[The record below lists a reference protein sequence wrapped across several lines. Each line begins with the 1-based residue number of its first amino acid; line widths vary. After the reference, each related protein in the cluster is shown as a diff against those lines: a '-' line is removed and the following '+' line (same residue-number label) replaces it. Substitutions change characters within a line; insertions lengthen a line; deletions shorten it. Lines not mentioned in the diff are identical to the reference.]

1 MTEKERVEEFHAYLD
16 ENLIQYT
23 CPTPYTVEIGGR
35 VFELYKPAY
44 DGSIFDD
51 AFGFKGL
58 PVDPEHKGEMEPL
71 GDCYAYK
78 FGGVWYWLSKGDEN
92 NVKLRRLKYLGKARQ
107 NLFDGQ
113 GVYLGVHGQ
122 YEILSGS
129 GIYADWCSKA
139 KFLNYSALGICELN
153 TLAGALKF
161 QQECQ
166 KNGLKPVIGMECT
179 VFDELNGYKFTVKV
193 FVRNVQGWQDILT
206 INKFINCDNPKYI
219 SLKDFNNITRGNDNL
234 ILILDPKT
242 LDYDNLAQMRIDTVL
257 FQLDPVEYTDNER
270 DRVYLENLKKFFTS
284 KLLPVTMTDAWYL
297 DPEYSSIRQRLNSIG
312 GTQSYDS
319 DDQYMKGDDDVF
331 FELQKLIPEEDNFAE
346 YFYDVYSEARQRLID
361 IVEGV
366 DFTID
371 VSHRH
376 LPRYVMTPEEAQ
388 KYTDNE
394 DMFWGLIAEGLERHP
409 DLVETWGEDVVME
422 RINREVDTIKYGDT
436 IDYFLITRDMINWCH
451 ENGIMT
457 GISRG
462 SAGGCLISYLLGITK
477 LDPLKYNLLF
487 ERFLNKGRVQKSLPD
502 VDCDYPGVDRPR
514 VKKYMEDRFGA
525 FQVASVGTYSALQL
539 RAAMK
544 DLSRLYG
551 LQFQEVNEM
560 MKLFSVDDRKP
571 EDLFYKAC
579 ASSTVKKFVK
589 EHPDLVNEV
598 MLVMPAPK
606 AQSIHAC
613 ATMIFP
619 TEHDMFRWVPIRK
632 VGNEYVT
639 EWEGTEMDSAG
650 FLKQDVLGIKQLDKF
665 QEMVRLIKEN
675 EGVDI
680 DIFSVPLDDPEVYRY
695 FQEGWT
701 EDNFHFGSRG
711 LTGYCQKMKPENIED
726 LIAAISLYRPGAME
740 NGFHEDYIKRKN
752 GNDGQPIE
760 YWVGTED
767 ILKDTYGI
775 FCISENSQVL
785 CERGLVR
792 IQDIIPG
799 KDKVKTEDGTFQTVY
814 LKKDNGVR
822 DVVKVSSTFG
832 REVICTPDHK
842 ILTKKGWIEA
852 QNLVKNDEIVCFF
865 EKPLKEDN
873 LTEKERIEHWLVG
886 FFLAEGTCDSSPYF
900 TVTNEGI
907 ANKVRDFIL
916 QLFPEMCV
924 DISVKEMVHKSGN
937 TGRTIRVI
945 VKQTHGNNGFFN
957 KNYRPNQF
965 VELLKKWGIWGQT
978 CYTKRLPKRYSLDM
992 VTGLLEGDGCFINQT
1007 LKMCNNDLMEDV
1019 YFALQSYGIHSSLFS
1034 RGKKFTLSWKDN
1046 FNKMPLRIFS
1056 HKVPTRKF
1064 ITNYGF
1070 GRVKKV
1076 EPCEKARVYDLS
1088 VENVHSFVVNG
1099 SVVSNCY
1106 QEQIMELCRALGG
1119 LSMVEAD
1126 DVRKAMVKK
1135 KYEALHQYHERF
1147 TPYYME
1153 HYGVSEQYA
1162 EQLWMAIDKASTYL
1176 FNRSHAAA
1184 YAITGYISQ
1193 WLKVHY
1199 PIEYW
1204 SVAFHYAQEGD
1215 SPRYIAEINKTGVCQ
1230 VKPVDINISS
1240 MGVVIDFKS
1249 KALYWSLM
1257 GVKQVAERA
1266 AEQILSERKENGQYW
1281 SLTDFIGRH
1290 KWKGSAINSRVIK
1303 NLILAGAFDG
1313 IEGIVEPYGRV
1324 ELLVKYMSETKSK
1337 IDPED
1342 PVLKGCDDFKNV
1354 SVWWSLMQK
1363 QISGLAF
1370 FDYEDIFRK
1379 YVPKELFEGYKYT
1392 EVRACLETEKPAG
1405 YVTIGGYLT
1414 DIDVKTTRK
1423 GNSQMAK
1430 ITLENNYDFIEVI
1443 AFADNWQRYQQ
1454 DLLQAKGSLVF
1465 ISGQLDY
1472 DSHSGNNVLK
1482 MNKDSIVQSIT
1493 L

>member
-1 MTEKERVEEFHAYLD
+1 MTEKERIEEFHAYLD

-23 CPTPYTVEIGGR
+23 CPTPYTVKIGGR

-58 PVDPEHKGEMEPL
+58 PVDPEHKGNMEPF
-71 GDCYAYK
+71 GDCYTYK
-78 FGGVWYWLSKGDEN
+78 FGGVWYWLPKGDET

-107 NLFDGQ
+107 TMFDGQ

-129 GIYADWCSKA
+129 GTYADWCNKA

-179 VFDELNGYKFTVKV
+179 VFDETNGYKFTVKV

-219 SLKDFNNITRGNDNL
+219 SLKDFNKITRGNGNL

-242 LDYDNLAQMRIDTVL
+242 LDYDKLAQMRIDTVL

-371 VSHRH
+371 VSRRH
-376 LPRYVMTPEEAQ
+376 LPRYVMTPEESQ

-409 DLVETWGEDVVME
+409 DLIETWGEDVVME

-436 IDYFLITRDMINWCH
+436 IDYFLITRDIVNWCH

-487 ERFLNKGRVQKSLPD
+487 ERFLNKGRVKKSLPD
-502 VDCDYPGVDRPR
+502 IDVDFPGITRDR

-579 ASSTVKKFVK
+579 ASSTVKEFVK
-589 EHPDLVNEV
+589 GHPDLVNEV

-650 FLKQDVLGIKQLDKF
+650 FLKQDILGIKQLDKF

-760 YWVGTED
+760 YWVGAEQA
-767 ILKDTYGI
+767 LKSTYG
-775 FCISENSQVL
+775 
-785 CERGLVR
+785 
-792 IQDIIPG
+792 
-799 KDKVKTEDGTFQTVY
+799 
-814 LKKDNGVR
+814 
-822 DVVKVSSTFG
+822 
-832 REVICTPDHK
+832 
-842 ILTKKGWIEA
+842 
-852 QNLVKNDEIVCFF
+852 
-865 EKPLKEDN
+865 
-873 LTEKERIEHWLVG
+873 
-886 FFLAEGTCDSSPYF
+886 
-900 TVTNEGI
+900 
-907 ANKVRDFIL
+907 
-916 QLFPEMCV
+916 
-924 DISVKEMVHKSGN
+924 
-937 TGRTIRVI
+937 VI
-945 VKQTHGNNGFFN
+945 V
-957 KNYRPNQF
+957 
-965 VELLKKWGIWGQT
+965 
-978 CYTKRLPKRYSLDM
+978 
-992 VTGLLEGDGCFINQT
+992 
-1007 LKMCNNDLMEDV
+1007 
-1019 YFALQSYGIHSSLFS
+1019 
-1034 RGKKFTLSWKDN
+1034 
-1046 FNKMPLRIFS
+1046 
-1056 HKVPTRKF
+1056 
-1064 ITNYGF
+1064 
-1070 GRVKKV
+1070 
-1076 EPCEKARVYDLS
+1076 
-1088 VENVHSFVVNG
+1088 
-1099 SVVSNCY
+1099 Y
-1106 QEQIMELCRALGG
+1106 QEQVMELCRTLGG

-1135 KYEALHQYHERF
+1135 KYEALAQYHERF
-1147 TPYYME
+1147 TPYYVE
-1153 HYGVSEQYA
+1153 NFGVTKEYA
-1162 EQLWMAIDKASTYL
+1162 EDVWNAIDKASEYL

-1281 SLTDFIGRH
+1281 SLTDFISRH
-1290 KWKGSAINSRVIK
+1290 KWKGSAINSRVVK

-1370 FDYEDIFRK
+1370 FDYEDIFKK
-1379 YVPKELFEGYKYT
+1379 YVPKELFEGYRYA
-1392 EVRACLETEKPAG
+1392 EVRACLETEKPVG

-1414 DIDVKTTRK
+1414 DIDVKTTRR

>member
-58 PVDPEHKGEMEPL
+58 PVDPEHKGKMEPF

-78 FGGVWYWLSKGDEN
+78 FGGVWYWLPKGDEN

-129 GIYADWCSKA
+129 GTYADWCNKA

-179 VFDELNGYKFTVKV
+179 VFDETNGYKFTVKV

-219 SLKDFNNITRGNDNL
+219 SLKDFNKITRNNDNL

-242 LDYDNLAQMRIDTVL
+242 LDYDKLAQMRIDTVL

-346 YFYDVYSEARQRLID
+346 YFYDVYSESRQRLID

-394 DMFWGLIAEGLERHP
+394 DMFWGLIADGLERHP
-409 DLVETWGEDVVME
+409 DLMETWGEDVVME

-436 IDYFLITRDMINWCH
+436 IDYFLITRDIMNWAH

-487 ERFLNKGRVQKSLPD
+487 ERFLNKGRIQKSLPD
-502 VDCDYPGVDRPR
+502 IDGDFSGNYRDK
-514 VKKYMEDRFGA
+514 VKEYMGQRFGVY
-525 FQVASVGTYSALQL
+525 QVASVGTYSALQL

-650 FLKQDVLGIKQLDKF
+650 FLKQDILGIKQLDKF

-760 YWVGTED
+760 YWVGAEN
-767 ILKDTYGI
+767 ILKNTYG
-775 FCISENSQVL
+775 
-785 CERGLVR
+785 
-792 IQDIIPG
+792 
-799 KDKVKTEDGTFQTVY
+799 
-814 LKKDNGVR
+814 
-822 DVVKVSSTFG
+822 
-832 REVICTPDHK
+832 
-842 ILTKKGWIEA
+842 
-852 QNLVKNDEIVCFF
+852 
-865 EKPLKEDN
+865 
-873 LTEKERIEHWLVG
+873 
-886 FFLAEGTCDSSPYF
+886 
-900 TVTNEGI
+900 
-907 ANKVRDFIL
+907 
-916 QLFPEMCV
+916 
-924 DISVKEMVHKSGN
+924 
-937 TGRTIRVI
+937 VI
-945 VKQTHGNNGFFN
+945 V
-957 KNYRPNQF
+957 
-965 VELLKKWGIWGQT
+965 
-978 CYTKRLPKRYSLDM
+978 
-992 VTGLLEGDGCFINQT
+992 
-1007 LKMCNNDLMEDV
+1007 
-1019 YFALQSYGIHSSLFS
+1019 
-1034 RGKKFTLSWKDN
+1034 
-1046 FNKMPLRIFS
+1046 
-1056 HKVPTRKF
+1056 
-1064 ITNYGF
+1064 
-1070 GRVKKV
+1070 
-1076 EPCEKARVYDLS
+1076 
-1088 VENVHSFVVNG
+1088 
-1099 SVVSNCY
+1099 Y
-1106 QEQIMELCRALGG
+1106 QESVMELCRVLGG

-1135 KYEALHQYHERF
+1135 KYEALDQYHERF

-1153 HYGVSEQYA
+1153 HFDVTKEYA
-1162 EQLWMAIDKASTYL
+1162 EMVWDAIDKASSYL
-1176 FNRSHAAA
+1176 FNRCISGKERIKRHSRTNGAWHPTIAEMYRIKHDKAWAVSTGHEALHGKYAHRGYGKAWSMNENGDLVLNEIVDIRYQGVRETLTIHLESGKTITITGNHKFPTPNGEVLAENLKVGDFLYVYDGNVNDWVGGSFTDKNGFNPYTKDSVVEHYELNSEKGHEGFTVKGETNYKKWDKYRSSLKKDHCEVCGKVHRRLECHHIDGDHENNELENLITVCPSCHKKLHYRMGRTTMGQKGIKTKLDKIVSITYNEPEEVYDVEMADPYHTFTTQQGVVTCNSHAAA

-1281 SLTDFIGRH
+1281 SLTDFISRH

-1337 IDPED
+1337 IDPDD

-1379 YVPKELFEGYKYT
+1379 YVPRELFEGYKYA
-1392 EVRACLETEKPAG
+1392 EVRACLETEKPVG

-1414 DIDVKTTRK
+1414 DINVKTTRR